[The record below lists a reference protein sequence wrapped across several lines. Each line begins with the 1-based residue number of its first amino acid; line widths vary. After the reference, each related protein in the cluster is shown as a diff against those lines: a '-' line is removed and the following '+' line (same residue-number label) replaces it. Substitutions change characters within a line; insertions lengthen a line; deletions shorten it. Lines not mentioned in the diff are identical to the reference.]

1 LCTAFEERSTK
12 VRSEALEGLLVHL
25 VVAQSA
31 LLGQEP
37 AAVGPSEPTHGDREG
52 VHQREERV
60 EADLPAQQVL
70 PQALFGDPQV
80 GRLAREGGTVHL
92 PRKAGNHSP

>member
-1 LCTAFEERSTK
+1 LLAEPPGEVRAPVVPVAQGPSLCPFEQAFGHRELVGIGRSSEAEADEHPGPANPK

-37 AAVGPSEPTHGDREG
+37 AAR
-52 VHQREERV
+52 
-60 EADLPAQQVL
+60 
-70 PQALFGDPQV
+70 
-80 GRLAREGGTVHL
+80 
-92 PRKAGNHSP
+92 